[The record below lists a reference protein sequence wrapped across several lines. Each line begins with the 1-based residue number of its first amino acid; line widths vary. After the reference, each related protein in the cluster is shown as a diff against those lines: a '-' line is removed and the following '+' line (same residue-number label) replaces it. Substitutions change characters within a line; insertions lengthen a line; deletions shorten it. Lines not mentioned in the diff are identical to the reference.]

1 MSQVKKDD
9 PMRMQSAM
17 MDPDVVEILAE
28 GAADDGPPTYQ
39 QTPAEA
45 RIGLLDMVN
54 ERGGPRVPVTAIEER
69 RIPGPLGEIP
79 IRIYKPSNATDL
91 PMLLFYHGGGWVLGD
106 IETHDRLCR
115 SLAVG
120 ANCMVLSVDYRLA
133 PEYKFPAA
141 PEDCYAALTWA
152 ASHGAAL
159 GGDPSRLA
167 VGGESAG
174 GNLSAAVALMARDR
188 QGPTLRYQL
197 LLYPVTDLTTQETDS
212 YNAFA
217 TGHGLEKASM
227 AWFIEHYLADPADAQ
242 SPYASPLHAPDLSG
256 LPPAAVM
263 TAGFDVLRDEGNA
276 YAARLTAAGVP
287 VTHQCY
293 GGFIHGF
300 YVMPGR
306 IVAAR
311 AALTEACALLRA
323 AFEGQ

>member
-1 MSQVKKDD
+1 MTT
-9 PMRMQSAM
+9 QSAI
-17 MDPDVVEILAE
+17 MDPNVVEILAE
-28 GAADDGPPTYQ
+28 IAADDGPPTYQ
-39 QTPAEA
+39 QTPAAA

-54 ERGGPRVPVTAIEER
+54 ERGGPRVPVAQIEDR
-69 RIPGPLGEIP
+69 SIPGPLGEIP

-106 IETHDRLCR
+106 IETHDCLCR
-115 SLAVG
+115 SLANGSDCIVI
-120 ANCMVLSVDYRLA
+120 SVDYRLA

-188 QGPTLRYQL
+188 QGPKLCYQL
-197 LLYPVTDLTTQETDS
+197 LLYPVTDLTALETDS
-212 YNAFA
+212 YHAFA
-217 TGHGLEKASM
+217 TGHGLERASM
-227 AWFIEHYLADPADAQ
+227 AWFIDHYLADPADAQ
-242 SPYASPLHAPDLSG
+242 TPYASPLHAPDLSG
-256 LPPAAVM
+256 LAPAAVM

-276 YAARLTAAGVP
+276 YAARLAAAGVP
-287 VTHQCY
+287 VTHHCY

-300 YVMPGR
+300 YVMTGS

-311 AALTEACALLRA
+311 AAVTEACALLRA
-323 AFEGQ
+323 VFEEQ